1 MLSFKED
8 DEHYVITESILG
20 FSSTNTK
27 IVRYTKDLSQVQ
39 VNDESWR
46 DTIEAQRD
54 WFNNHHLKHF
64 VKQEKE

>member
-8 DEHYVITESILG
+8 DDHYVITESILG
-20 FSSTNTK
+20 FSSTSTK

-39 VNDESWR
+39 VNNDPWR
-46 DTIEAQRD
+46 ETYPEQRD

-64 VKQEKE
+64 VKNEG